1 MVMVILGGLGSLFG
15 PVIGAVTY
23 LLLEEALSRFTEYP
37 GLFLGPALLLVAIH
51 LHGGIEGFFRKGE
64 P

>member
-1 MVMVILGGLGSLFG
+1 
-15 PVIGAVTY
+15 VIGAVTY

-37 GLFLGPALLLVAIH
+37 GLFLGPALLLVAIY
-51 LHGGIEGFFRKGE
+51 LHGGIEGFFRKAE